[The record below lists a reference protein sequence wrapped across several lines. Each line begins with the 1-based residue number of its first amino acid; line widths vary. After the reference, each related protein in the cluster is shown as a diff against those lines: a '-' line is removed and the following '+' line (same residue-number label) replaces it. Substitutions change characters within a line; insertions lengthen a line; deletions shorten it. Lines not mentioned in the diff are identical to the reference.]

1 MQRSRSQIN
10 IFISELLQKMWQKNK
25 ITISEAKSA
34 AEERN
39 IMTNKQIL
47 ALALIGAL
55 AITGYATYKSLQGLS
70 QLDLSY
76 SFEDDDEETD

>member
-1 MQRSRSQIN
+1 MIPN
-10 IFISELLQKMWQKNK
+10 SE
-25 ITISEAKSA
+25 SEKCGGR
-34 AEERN
+34 EKH
-39 IMTNKQIL
+39 MTNKQIL

>member
-1 MQRSRSQIN
+1 
-10 IFISELLQKMWQKNK
+10 
-25 ITISEAKSA
+25 
-34 AEERN
+34 
-39 IMTNKQIL
+39 MTNKQIL